1 MMNSENPVITR
12 MNEIVR
18 QMDSLNREADALL
31 DAYVEAVCAPTP
43 SDERLRTALN
53 LARRASH

>member
-1 MMNSENPVITR
+1 MTKNPVIAR
-12 MNEIVR
+12 MDEIVA

-43 SDERLRTALN
+43 AEERLRSALR
-53 LARRASH
+53 LAHDRSR